1 MSATIVIT
9 RPDVIALIEA
19 AAGKVANGDK
29 TEAVALALRAWLAR
43 DDGEKSRGL
52 FGAHAGSVIVAPGV
66 DLTAPVFDG
75 ETDAETGRELEH

>member
-1 MSATIVIT
+1 MSATIIIT

-19 AAGKVANGDK
+19 AAGKVADGDK
-29 TEAVALALRAWLAR
+29 TEAVAQALRAWLGR
-43 DDGEKSRGL
+43 DVSEKSRGL

-66 DLTAPVFDG
+66 DLTEPVFEG